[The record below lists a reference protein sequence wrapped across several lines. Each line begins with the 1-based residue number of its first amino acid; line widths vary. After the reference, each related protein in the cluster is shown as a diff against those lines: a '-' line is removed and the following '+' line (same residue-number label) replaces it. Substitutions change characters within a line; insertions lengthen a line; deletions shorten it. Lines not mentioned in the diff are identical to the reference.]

1 MAAIDP
7 WDATLEGV
15 TAALG
20 RFTAGPDGEVRV
32 GSAAGWNV
40 AFQAHRRTVSIAIW
54 YAGAAPGPRLDDYRL
69 VLLYGLDFHP
79 AHDDPR
85 TNVLRKTLTIQEG
98 WTWDEQTLR
107 EVVLETLG
115 LLRHVLGVP
124 AEPPLT
130 LFEEAPRAGPVR
142 SLTRGKLPAR
152 RKR

>member
-15 TAALG
+15 TASLC
-20 RFTAGPDGEVRV
+20 RFTTGPDGEVRV
-32 GSAAGWNV
+32 QSPAGWNV
-40 AFQAHRRTVSIAIW
+40 AFQARRRTVAIAIW
-54 YAGAAPGPRLDDYRL
+54 YAGAPPGPRLDDYRL

-85 TNVLRKTLTIQEG
+85 SNVLRKTLTTREG
-98 WTWDEQTLR
+98 WSWDEQTLR

-115 LLRHVLGVP
+115 LLRHILGVP
-124 AEPPLT
+124 EDQSLK
-130 LFEEAPRAGPVR
+130 LLEEVASAGPVR
-142 SLTRGKLPAR
+142 SLARGKLPAR